1 MDYLA
6 KAIDRP
12 SGSQSGQFHGFA
24 TKKKIMQQRFQT
36 RQGGLPYFGEEKSVK
51 IATDTFPPLLKIL
64 YLQY

>member
-1 MDYLA
+1 MVL
-6 KAIDRP
+6 P
-12 SGSQSGQFHGFA
+12 
-24 TKKKIMQQRFQT
+24 KKIMQQRFQT